1 MILLEGGNVWPDV
14 EPFTKDAFQPI
25 LDQAQAAM
33 PNGIELIPVGSSGH
47 KELSGDM
54 DLVVDEA
61 QMLKYFDAKDAKTAR
76 AALEQHFINQG
87 FESKRTGINVHIR
100 IPNGD
105 TFAQVDIMVVKDAGD
120 VSKFHQHDYSI
131 PNTPYKGLHKHILLS
146 SIAKETVTDAF
157 PNGMM
162 WSGFQGLFARD
173 ANGKK
178 GELIT
183 NNIDDV
189 AKILLGAD
197 KAARDLGNVET
208 ILAAL
213 PGGAEDPKAQ
223 HAVTNA
229 DWPQPVQENFMNR
242 LKSLAGLTE
251 EPAPQAPATP
261 APAAQAAAT
270 PAPQATT
277 QPQVSAKHF
286 DGKSE
291 FDKPDPWVEKI
302 SKEFPIKGSGYHL
315 DGGVTAEAW
324 YNDLLLIKNWVTVA
338 AAAGEIQKDAQVG
351 QDGEMYDSKGTQ
363 IQGQPGQMTAT
374 QRDAELKKLQQPQA
388 AAPAPTA
395 QPQAA
400 APAPTQES
408 LADKQLQRIKELLPK

>member
-1 MILLEGGNVWPDV
+1 
-14 EPFTKDAFQPI
+14 
-25 LDQAQAAM
+25 
-33 PNGIELIPVGSSGH
+33 
-47 KELSGDM
+47 
-54 DLVVDEA
+54 
-61 QMLKYFDAKDAKTAR
+61 
-76 AALEQHFINQG
+76 
-87 FESKRTGINVHIR
+87 
-100 IPNGD
+100 
-105 TFAQVDIMVVKDAGD
+105 
-120 VSKFHQHDYSI
+120 
-131 PNTPYKGLHKHILLS
+131 
-146 SIAKETVTDAF
+146 
-157 PNGMM
+157 
-162 WSGFQGLFARD
+162 
-173 ANGKK
+173 
-178 GELIT
+178 
-183 NNIDDV
+183 
-189 AKILLGAD
+189 
-197 KAARDLGNVET
+197 
-208 ILAAL
+208 
-213 PGGAEDPKAQ
+213 
-223 HAVTNA
+223 
-229 DWPQPVQENFMNR
+229 MNR

-251 EPAPQAPATP
+251 E
-261 APAAQAAAT
+261 

-302 SKEFPIKGSGYHL
+302 SKEFPIKGGGYHL

-363 IQGQPGQMTAT
+363 IQGQPGQMTAA

-408 LADKQLQRIKELLPK
+408 LADKQLQRIMELLPK